1 LSNKYALP
9 AESFIVAAND
19 AFTICSSGGK
29 IPDEFDKLAL
39 PSSHDIQLSLAVQ
52 KSSGRRLALDY
63 ITLQGF
69 DVYGS
74 AENIFTLGLICWK
87 LSILSNPIVEYAI
100 KVSSPHGGDIS
111 AIKMLPCGL
120 VKNRSIS
127 SIPFEFKLKTFRR
140 VHQPLAGFRL
150 PSADLPNFGIEEEEE
165 SSNGTNH
172 VKTLILQQSLKGLN
186 AFGRCLMAFAIE
198 QSVQLEEI
206 HFEHAHSPSNCNIGR
221 LSYEA
226 NFYKIGSFA
235 GDSIFSNY

>member
-1 LSNKYALP
+1 MSNKYALP

-19 AFTICSSGGK
+19 AFTICSSVGK

-87 LSILSNPIVEYAI
+87 LSILSNSTVEYAI

-111 AIKMLPCGL
+111 AIKMLL
-120 VKNRSIS
+120 VKNRSTS
-127 SIPFEFKLKTFRR
+127 SIPCEFKLKTFRR

-150 PSADLPNFGIEEEEE
+150 PSADLPNFGIEEEE
-165 SSNGTNH
+165 SLNGTNL
-172 VKTLILQQSLKGLN
+172 VKTLILQQSLRGLN